1 MENDKGKKRQ
11 RNSISSTSSAQN
23 SKKAK
28 LGSVLSA
35 PESPDEQRETEI
47 AQKKFEEERDAVLA
61 SIPESYRALF
71 GQIGFYPWSKSL
83 LPVLIVSPY
92 DVPPSPVRK
101 QWLEM
106 FNKVSFGA
114 SLGSLIVG
122 SVARCGIRY
131 STVALLRRLL
141 EEKTERFRSSDLPFL
156 LVWNGKGR

>member
-28 LGSVLSA
+28 LGSATL
-35 PESPDEQRETEI
+35 ESPDGQREREI
-47 AQKKFEEERDAVLA
+47 AQKKFEDERDAVLA

-92 DVPPSPVRK
+92 DVPPEPVRK

-106 FNKVSFGA
+106 FNKVSFNA
-114 SLGSLIVG
+114 TLWIFDRWVRCALWDSLLIF
-122 SVARCGIRY
+122 VAP
-131 STVALLRRLL
+131 AFRRRDR
-141 EEKTERFRSSDLPFL
+141 TH
-156 LVWNGKGR
+156 

>member
-11 RNSISSTSSAQN
+11 RNSISLTSSAQN

-28 LGSVLSA
+28 VGSA
-35 PESPDEQRETEI
+35 PKSPDWQRQREI

-83 LPVLIVSPY
+83 LPVLIVSPF

-106 FNKVSFGA
+106 FNKVSFSA
-114 SLGSLIVG
+114 LPMLGPWRVMG
-122 SVARCGIRY
+122 FA
-131 STVALLRRLL
+131 TQTLLCCAGFRRNDRML
-141 EEKTERFRSSDLPFL
+141 
-156 LVWNGKGR
+156 